1 MTIRRTV
8 VTYESGGQVDWNTAA
23 SIAEVVSGVAVIVSL
38 VYLATEVRN
47 NTKALKASAGFDAS
61 LQMSQLNELLFQ
73 TMLGDTEYQQGRE
86 SRFANVVRR
95 IYEPE
100 ADVDDLSASDLIIL
114 LFIHRAIFQKLE
126 GEYYLYQHG
135 FLDAARW
142 EARKTW
148 ACSYIELPLVKAWWE
163 DEIKQ
168 GIFRPEFIEAISG
181 GLRARLKVQ
190 VAAARR
196 AEAAE

>member
-1 MTIRRTV
+1 M
-8 VTYESGGQVDWNTAA
+8 
-23 SIAEVVSGVAVIVSL
+23 
-38 VYLATEVRN
+38 
-47 NTKALKASAGFDAS
+47 
-61 LQMSQLNELLFQ
+61 
-73 TMLGDTEYQQGRE
+73 
-86 SRFANVVRR
+86 RR

-100 ADVDDLSASDLIIL
+100 ADVDDLRASDLILL
-114 LFIHRAIFQKLE
+114 LFIHRAVFQKIE

-181 GLRARLKVQ
+181 ELRARLKVQ
-190 VAAARR
+190 VAAAKR
-196 AEAAE
+196 ADGGSSSE

>member
-1 MTIRRTV
+1 M
-8 VTYESGGQVDWNTAA
+8 DWNTAA

-61 LQMSQLNELLFQ
+61 LQMSELNECLFQ
-73 TMLGDTEYQQGRE
+73 AMLGDTEYQQGRE
-86 SRFANVVRR
+86 SRFANLVRR

-100 ADVDDLSASDLIIL
+100 ADVDDLQASDLILL
-114 LFIHRAIFQKLE
+114 LFIHRAVFQKIE

-168 GIFRPEFIEAISG
+168 GIFRPEFIQAISG
-181 GLRARLKVQ
+181 ELRARLKVQ
-190 VAAARR
+190 VAAAKR
-196 AEAAE
+196 ADGGKSAE

>member
-1 MTIRRTV
+1 M
-8 VTYESGGQVDWNTAA
+8 DWNTAA
-23 SIAEVVSGVAVIVSL
+23 SIAEVVSGAAVIVSL

-61 LQMSQLNELLFQ
+61 LQMSELNECLFQ
-73 TMLGDTEYQQGRE
+73 AMLGDTEYQQGRE
-86 SRFANVVRR
+86 SRFANLVRR

-100 ADVDDLSASDLIIL
+100 ADVDDLRASDLVLL
-114 LFIHRAIFQKLE
+114 LFIHRAVFQKIE

-181 GLRARLKVQ
+181 ELRARLKVQ
-190 VAAARR
+190 VAAAKR
-196 AEAAE
+196 ADGGSSSE

>member
-1 MTIRRTV
+1 M
-8 VTYESGGQVDWNTAA
+8 DWNIAA
-23 SIAEVVSGVAVIVSL
+23 SVAEVVGELAVIVSL

-61 LQMSQLNELLFQ
+61 LQMSELNECLFQ
-73 TMLGDTEYQQGRE
+73 SILGDSEYQQGRE
-86 SRFANVVRR
+86 TRFANLVRR

-100 ADVDDLSASDLIIL
+100 ANVDDVQGSDLILL
-114 LFIHRAIFQKLE
+114 LFIHRAIFQKIE

-142 EARKTW
+142 EARKAW
-148 ACSYIELPLVKAWWE
+148 ACGYIELPLVKAWWE

-168 GIFRPEFIEAISG
+168 GIFRPEFIAALSG
-181 GLRARLKVQ
+181 ETKAQLKVQ
-190 VAAARR
+190 VAPARR
-196 AEAAE
+196 APGRISGE

>member
-1 MTIRRTV
+1 M
-8 VTYESGGQVDWNTAA
+8 DWNTAA

-95 IYEPE
+95 IYEPD
-100 ADVDDLSASDLIIL
+100 ANLDDLQASDLIIL

-168 GIFRPEFIEAISG
+168 GIFRPEFIEAISS

-196 AEAAE
+196 ADRVSSAE

>member
-1 MTIRRTV
+1 M
-8 VTYESGGQVDWNTAA
+8 DWNTAA

-38 VYLATEVRN
+38 VYLAMEVRN

-61 LQMSQLNELLFQ
+61 LQMSELNECLFQ
-73 TMLGDTEYQQGRE
+73 AMLGDTEYQQGRE
-86 SRFANVVRR
+86 SRFARLVSK
-95 IYEPE
+95 IYDLE
-100 ADVDDLSASDLIIL
+100 ADVDDVQTSDLIIL
-114 LFIHRAIFQKLE
+114 LFIHRAVFQKIE

-148 ACSYIELPLVKAWWE
+148 ACSYIELPIPKAWWE

-168 GIFRPEFIEAISG
+168 GIFRPEFIAAISSEMK
-181 GLRARLKVQ
+181 ARLRVQ
-190 VAAARR
+190 VAAARH
-196 AEAAE
+196 AKGAQK